1 MSSLK
6 TMTIDVSGWSNEKV
20 CEFLDWLEMFED
32 HQPGKTYI
40 ETCYSLK
47 EEFATGSADLDTSET
62 LEELKE
68 TQQDL
73 LQIKETLEDIKASAP
88 TDEVLSV
95 LVKVLVQ
102 QYHSQFSRF
111 LRRFIQ
117 ETIVE
122 LSENYPGEGN
132 QMGMALTK
140 ELNEIKSGRDLQNP
154 DDELMTN
161 LLTCLCRFRHQRN
174 LPYLSE
180 ADQGLLTEQIKE
192 AA

>member
-1 MSSLK
+1 MSSIK
-6 TMTIDVSGWSNEKV
+6 TVTLDVSGWSNEKV

-32 HQPGKTYI
+32 HQPGK

-47 EEFATGSADLDTSET
+47 EEFATGSEDLNTSET

-73 LQIKETLEDIKASAP
+73 YQIKETLEEIKASAP
-88 TDEVLSV
+88 TDEVLST
-95 LVKVLVQ
+95 LVKVLIQ
-102 QYHSQFSRF
+102 HNHFRFSRF

-117 ETIVE
+117 ETIVD

-140 ELNEIKSGRDLQNP
+140 ELNEIKGGRDLQKP

-161 LLTCLCRFRHQRN
+161 LLTCLCKFRHQRN

-180 ADQGLLTEQIKE
+180 ADQGLLTEQVKE

>member
-6 TMTIDVSGWSNEKV
+6 TVTIDVSEWSNEKV

-32 HQPGKTYI
+32 HQPGK

-47 EEFATGSADLDTSET
+47 EEFATGSEDLNTSET

-95 LVKVLVQ
+95 LVKVLVE
-102 QYHSQFSRF
+102 QYQAEFSRF

-117 ETIVE
+117 ETIVD

-140 ELNEIKSGRDLQNP
+140 ELNEIKGGRDLQNP

-180 ADQGLLTEQIKE
+180 ADQGLLTEQVKE